1 MADKRRIYLA
11 TSNPGK
17 VREFQEAA
25 QALDVTLG
33 PLPGLD
39 RLPPPV
45 EDGDTFEQNARKK
58 AEYYSLHAPG
68 ALVLPSQTAQER
80 RDPGALVLPSQIA
93 QERRDP
99 GALVLAED
107 SGLVVN
113 ALNGAPGVYSARY
126 AAMLRSGAA
135 SHENSNDQENNL
147 ALIRQLER
155 LPNGKFAGKYVSVIA
170 LAQNGSTLATFT
182 GEAHG
187 ELLTAPRGNG
197 GFGYDPLFYFPA
209 LGHTF
214 AELSLEEKRKY
225 SHRGQAFRNFL
236 EWYRENEKMLHVT

>member
-1 MADKRRIYLA
+1 MADTHRIYLA

-25 QALDVTLG
+25 QTLGVTLA

-39 RLPPPV
+39 GLPLPV
-45 EDGDTFEQNARKK
+45 EDGVTFEQNARKK
-58 AEYYSLHAPG
+58 AESYSLHAPG
-68 ALVLPSQTAQER
+68 EL
-80 RDPGALVLPSQIA
+80 I
-93 QERRDP
+93 
-99 GALVLAED
+99 LAED
-107 SGLVVN
+107 SGLSVD

-126 AAMLRSGAA
+126 AAVLLSGVA

-147 ALIRQLER
+147 ALIHQLER
-155 LPNGKFAGKYVSVIA
+155 LGNGKFAGKYVSVIA
-170 LAQNGSTLATFT
+170 LARDGRTIATFT

-187 ELLTAPRGNG
+187 EVRTVPRGTG

-209 LGHTF
+209 LDKTF
-214 AELSLEEKRKY
+214 AELPLEEKRKH

-236 EWYRENEKMLHVT
+236 EWYRKNGKMLQ